1 MRYVQVQ
8 VYDGAVPIDH
18 VLNKDIREA
27 TEVAEGKAKVKYA
40 YGMTINLGD
49 YNSARAEVGIELPAD
64 ATPEGIEKVYGEATK
79 WVNAKMDEET
89 EYMFELKKAM
99 AKGNKK

>member
-8 VYDGAVPIDH
+8 VYDGAKPIDH

-27 TEVAEGKAKVKYA
+27 TEMAEDKAKVKYA
-40 YGMTINLGD
+40 YGMTVNLGD
-49 YNSARAEVGIELPAD
+49 YNSARAEVGIELLAD
-64 ATPEGIEKVYGEATK
+64 NTPEAINEAYEKATK
-79 WVNAKMDEET
+79 WVNEKMDEET
-89 EYMFELKKAM
+89 TYMFDLKKAM